1 MANKL
6 VFLFSPQSQ
15 DCIDTWKI
23 LKENNILQT
32 LIKINVD
39 DPKNNIPSY
48 ITTLPTLLIRGQ
60 NIIAGKEAIIIYFNI
75 TNKTVTTNQN
85 NISNTNQGTDY
96 NPNINGKPSQ
106 NNNNNNNK
114 SLPPL
119 TDVPFSKQ
127 NESMFLNSNELGGH
141 YSDNYGFIDESVTQ
155 QHSFEFIN
163 DSKTSSEK
171 KIDNTR
177 SVKKSALEERMESM
191 MSQRNE
197 IKPFKRI

>member
-163 DSKTSSEK
+163 DSNTSSEK
-171 KIDNTR
+171 KIDNSQ